1 MDGLSPGSRLAV
13 GSLPHL
19 DAAAA
24 VQSHLRFF
32 SEIPAWPQLTK
43 RSTRESMT
51 RQGLTGIPGMVWT
64 DTQRPLWTLRD
75 ADTEEA
81 LELLTSENEAS
92 RLDRAAFLLGEAE
105 GFASFLKAFKNSN
118 PPGAKAVKGQ
128 TVGPV
133 TLGLSL
139 LDESGKP
146 FLRSEAHMEILVE
159 YLFMHARWQARQLAL
174 LGRPVVFFI
183 DEPSM
188 NGGFDP
194 RAYGLNWAQVE
205 SWYDSLLGRLQEE
218 GILTGIHACA
228 AGPWN
233 WVFKTPAEVFH
244 FDAWR
249 YGDQIA
255 AQAGDFA
262 RFIAK
267 GGVVAWGMVPTEPSK
282 GSFPEP
288 AQLLTR
294 WMDFARLLARKGAAP
309 EEVAG
314 RSFFS
319 TSCGLGFSQPA
330 MAEQAVRCLDMLV
343 TLWQVETEDGSRPNF
358 S

>member
-1 MDGLSPGSRLAV
+1 MDGLSAGSRLAV

-19 DAAAA
+19 DPAAA
-24 VQSHLRFF
+24 VQCHSRFF
-32 SEIPAWPQLTK
+32 SEIPAWPQMTK
-43 RSTRESMT
+43 RSARESMT
-51 RQGLTGIPGMVWT
+51 RQGLAGIPGMVWG
-64 DTQRPLWTLRD
+64 DNQRPLWTLRE

-81 LELLTSENEAS
+81 LELLISENQAA
-92 RLDRAAFLLGEAE
+92 RLDRAAFLSGEAE
-105 GFASFLKAFKNSN
+105 GFNAFLKTFKS
-118 PPGAKAVKGQ
+118 PALPGAKAVKGQ

-146 FLRSEAHMEILVE
+146 FLRSKPHMEILVE
-159 YLFMHARWQARQLAL
+159 YLFMHALWQSRQLSA
-174 LGRPVVFFI
+174 LGRPVVFLI

-194 RAYGLNWAQVE
+194 RAYGLSWALVE

-218 GILTGIHACA
+218 GILAGIHTCA
-228 AGPWN
+228 AGPWS
-233 WVFKTPAEVFH
+233 WVFKTPAEIFH
-244 FDAWR
+244 LDAWR
-249 YGDQIA
+249 YGDQIT
-255 AQAGDFA
+255 AQAGEFA
-262 RFIAK
+262 RFTAK

-294 WMDFARLLARKGAAP
+294 WMDFARGLARKGAAI

-343 TLWQVETEDGSRPNF
+343 TLWQVETEDGSRLNL